1 MQINTGEKYFVKSL
15 GLLILVRNSN
25 EICKKKKKKKNKKKS
40 KKSHCL
46 VKYAA
51 RRFQL

>member
-25 EICKKKKKKKNKKKS
+25 EICKKKKKKKS